1 MGLRC
6 ARFFFAV
13 FLACC
18 TAAAFAQTVVPAQDS
33 DHDGLSDGLEQ
44 SLLTQFSPS
53 FFIGRDDCAGM
64 PAEFQPGLH
73 TPKALA
79 EDGTIYGQVF
89 PVKIAG
95 EARPAVEIH
104 FFHLWNRD
112 CGAHGHPLDT
122 EHVAVL
128 AEASSDDPATATWK
142 AMDWYAA
149 AHENTVCDVSQI
161 TRASTLHAEDHGAK
175 VWISPGKHA
184 SYLDETLCHRGCGA
198 DRCEA
203 MVALHTSRIINLGEA
218 AHPMNGSVFIASRA
232 WPLADK
238 MTQTNFP
245 PEALAR
251 LGTLP
256 ADDIAFYKSGRHPT
270 QGVIAVSY
278 TTGEAIAGGGEDT
291 DAALGLAHEKTG
303 NALDKSYR
311 KTKHA
316 LGTSVRHVGKALGV
330 TPKDEKPD

>member
-1 MGLRC
+1 
-6 ARFFFAV
+6 V

-18 TAAAFAQTVVPAQDS
+18 TATAFTQTGAPAQDS
-33 DHDGLSDGLEQ
+33 DHDGLSDGLEL

-64 PAEFQPGLH
+64 PADFQPGLR

-79 EDGTIYGQVF
+79 EDGTIYGRVF
-89 PVKIAG
+89 PVKIAS
-95 EARPAVEIH
+95 ETRPAVEIH
-104 FFHLWNRD
+104 FYHLWNRD

-128 AEASSDDPATATWK
+128 AEASSDDLASATWK
-142 AMDWYAA
+142 ALDWYAA

-161 TRASTLHAEDHGAK
+161 ARASTLHAEDHGAK

-238 MTQTNFP
+238 MTQTNFL

-256 ADDIAFYKSGRHPT
+256 TDDIAFYKPGRHPT

-291 DAALGLAHEKTG
+291 DAALGLAHDKTG

-311 KTKHA
+311 KMRHA
-316 LGTSVRHVGKALGV
+316 LGTSARHVGKALGV
-330 TPKDEKPD
+330 TPKAEKPD